1 MSPSRKNHEN
11 VSGPGN
17 QSPRTK
23 VADQT
28 PFLSSSKSSDAAT
41 PTCRSILR
49 KRIRVNR
56 HAVGNDYQ
64 TATGMNMAE
73 GVKANP
79 RIDSLCD
86 PHAHPEMQPNP
97 LTRQGPRHK
106 RQNPMVVIKTG
117 KAKTK
122 KKKERKEVVEL
133 RKRPQT
139 SHNVKKHNQKRKKF
153 NAPICKPPP

>member
-56 HAVGNDYQ
+56 HAVGNDYIPDGHRDEHGRRRESQ
-64 TATGMNMAE
+64 SPHRFLVRPACPIR
-73 GVKANP
+73 KCNP
-79 RIDSLCD
+79 T
-86 PHAHPEMQPNP
+86 PH
-97 LTRQGPRHK
+97 
-106 RQNPMVVIKTG
+106 
-117 KAKTK
+117 
-122 KKKERKEVVEL
+122 
-133 RKRPQT
+133 T
-139 SHNVKKHNQKRKKF
+139 SRSP
-153 NAPICKPPP
+153 A